1 MSRQQ
6 TVFDSDSDAEDD
18 EEDEMHNEKKFHP
31 RRVRLTNL
39 DKRTTTELIRRE
51 LGIFGGIEYV
61 SNVCDD
67 QYHKGRCLSFV
78 TFASSRSCNAALSH
92 KDDIIIYGRK
102 VLIGREYEIT
112 RVYLEHLPRQIKAN
126 EIRDALSSYDVD
138 EIRVIGDHYR
148 YAIVDFGNE
157 EERQRALGARFVK
170 LGVRNVRIS
179 SRKPILNAGPGR
191 RPSNNARH

>member
-6 TVFDSDSDAEDD
+6 IVFDSDSDAEDD

-51 LGIFGGIEYV
+51 LGIFGGIGHV

-67 QYHKGRCLSFV
+67 QYRKGRCLSFV
-78 TFASSRSCNAALSH
+78 TFVSSRSCNAALSH
-92 KDDIIIYGRK
+92 NGDIIIHGRK
-102 VLIGREYEIT
+102 ILIERAYELT

-126 EIRDALSSYDVD
+126 EIRAAFSSYDVD
-138 EIRVIGDHYR
+138 EVRVIGDKDR
-148 YAIVDFGNE
+148 FAIVDFGNE
-157 EERQRALGARFVK
+157 DERNRALGNRFVK
-170 LGVRNVRIS
+170 LGTRNVRIS
-179 SRKPILNAGPGR
+179 SRKPIWNADGGR
-191 RPSNNARH
+191 KHSNNTRH